1 LNGTPILDQLA
12 GWLPH
17 GRRASAVATPE
28 DFAAFFEHTHQSV
41 FRYVYGLGGGPQENA
56 EDLTAEAFARA
67 WKARPTFRGDAAAA
81 LGWVLQIARNLVIDD
96 IRRLQQRP
104 EAALDDTGDLLSSD
118 PPPEARVIAEEQRQ
132 ALLRMLQELSAEP
145 REILVLRYLVG
156 WRVNQIARYLGIPE
170 NSVSVSIHR
179 SLERMKRRWSLD

>member
-1 LNGTPILDQLA
+1 M
-12 GWLPH
+12 
-17 GRRASAVATPE
+17 
-28 DFAAFFEHTHQSV
+28 
-41 FRYVYGLGGGPQENA
+41 
-56 EDLTAEAFARA
+56 
-67 WKARPTFRGDAAAA
+67 
-81 LGWVLQIARNLVIDD
+81 QIARNLVIDD